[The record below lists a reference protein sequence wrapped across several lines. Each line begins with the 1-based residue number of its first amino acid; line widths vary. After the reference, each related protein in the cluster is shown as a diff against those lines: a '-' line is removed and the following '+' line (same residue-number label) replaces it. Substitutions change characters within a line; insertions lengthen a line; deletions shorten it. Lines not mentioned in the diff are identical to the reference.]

1 MKHRSN
7 LTRACAALAVV
18 TACGAL
24 ADAGA
29 ASKRTPPPNTAAP
42 ATSEPARGMPGGP
55 PTAAAVAA
63 ADRNFVTTAASMG
76 MLEVEASRLAL
87 ERTKHPQLRGF
98 AQRMVDE
105 HSKSNDELKS
115 IAKDAG
121 LTDVPA
127 TTMGKYNAM
136 LEKLRALKDADFD
149 REYAAQI
156 GVASHTEAVALFDQA
171 SRDVS
176 NPQLKEFAAKTLP
189 HLREHL
195 KESQAVAKAV
205 GVPADRLK
213 AADAPPDLASGGS
226 RAITSVPMGLSKST

>member
-1 MKHRSN
+1 MHHRSN
-7 LTRACAALAVV
+7 LERAFAALAVV
-18 TACGAL
+18 FAFGAL

-29 ASKRTPPPNTAAP
+29 ASRRTPPPNTAAP
-42 ATSEPARGMPGGP
+42 ATAEPAPGMPGGP
-55 PTAAAVAA
+55 PTAADVAA
-63 ADRNFVTTAASMG
+63 ADRSFVTAAASSG

-87 ERTKHPQLRGF
+87 ERTQHPQLRGF

-105 HSKSNDELKS
+105 HSKSNDELKA

-121 LTDVPA
+121 LTDLPA

-136 LEKLRALKDADFD
+136 LEKLRALKGADFD

-171 SRDVS
+171 TKDLS
-176 NPQLKEFAAKTLP
+176 NPQLKAFATKTLP

-195 KESQAVAKAV
+195 KESQDVAKAV

-213 AADAPPDLASGGS
+213 AATAPDLPGSGSPGVAGVPTNAST
-226 RAITSVPMGLSKST
+226 AK